1 MDMPPEPLHAAEEKP
16 LETGTI
22 DRPGLFGRLPLMSIA
37 AAVLVVIGLALLAV
51 SLSGGNSNPLYPI
64 LPTMTP
70 PAATTALEPE
80 VIGFAEL
87 NADPAA
93 FLGRRLQVSGDYTPL
108 AAPECLDYTG
118 PDIRWSLVAEELQL
132 NATGFEP
139 LLTLLEPGTAMTVTG
154 FWQAYRG
161 PVGCGKEPDDGTV
174 WYLAVDRILEPN
186 PLTGATGPLLT
197 VIPGTALP
205 TLSPEETLE
214 TVSPTVAIT
223 TTITNSLTVTA
234 TVGTSLPAGVT
245 PTPAITAP
253 PVTPL
258 VTAGSPAAGTGT
270 PDSGATPAATP
281 PAGSSPTPSPTGG
294 TPGAGTPGLP
304 TNTPSGTGYPPSG
317 TTPPAGTPTA
327 TTDPYP

>member
-1 MDMPPEPLHAAEEKP
+1 MDMPPELLNAPEEEPLHPESS
-16 LETGTI
+16 GRRRMI
-22 DRPGLFGRLPLMSIA
+22 GRLPLVSIGA
-37 AAVLVVIGLALLAV
+37 AILVVAGLALLAV
-51 SLSGGNSNPLYPI
+51 SLSGGNSNPLYPS

-118 PDIRWSLVAEELQL
+118 PSIRWSLVSEELQL

-139 LLTLLEPGTAMTVTG
+139 LLILLEPGTPMIVTG

-186 PLTGATGPLLT
+186 PLTGAPGPLLT
-197 VIPGTALP
+197 VVPGEALP
-205 TLSPEETLE
+205 TLAPEATVNPLTPTLE
-214 TVSPTVAIT
+214 VTP
-223 TTITNSLTVTA
+223 TITESLTVTA
-234 TVGTSLPAGVT
+234 TVGATLPAGLT
-245 PTPAITAP
+245 PEPAITAP
-253 PVTPL
+253 LVTPL
-258 VTAGSPAAGTGT
+258 ATVGTPAATPGT
-270 PDSGATPAATP
+270 PDPALTPAATP
-281 PAGSSPTPSPTGG
+281 PPGSSPTPSPTGG
-294 TPGAGTPGLP
+294 TAGNATPGLP
-304 TNTPSGTGYPPSG
+304 TSTPSGTGYPPSG
-317 TTPPAGTPTA
+317 ATPTG

>member
-1 MDMPPEPLHAAEEKP
+1 M
-16 LETGTI
+16 I
-22 DRPGLFGRLPLMSIA
+22 GRLPLVSIG
-37 AAVLVVIGLALLAV
+37 AAVLVVAGLALLAV
-51 SLSGGNSNPLYPI
+51 SLSGGNSNPLYPS

-70 PAATTALEPE
+70 PAATTAPEPE

-93 FLGRRLQVSGDYTPL
+93 FLGRRLQVSGEYTPL

-118 PDIRWSLVAEELQL
+118 PSIRWSLVSEELQL

-139 LLTLLEPGTAMTVTG
+139 LLSLLEPGTSMTVTG

-186 PLTGATGPLLT
+186 PLTGAIGPLLT
-197 VIPGTALP
+197 VISGEALP
-205 TLSPEETLE
+205 TLAPEGTVDLLTPTLE
-214 TVSPTVAIT
+214 VTPTLT
-223 TTITNSLTVTA
+223 ESLTMTA
-234 TVGTSLPAGVT
+234 TIGATLPAGLT

-258 VTAGSPAAGTGT
+258 ATVGTPAATPGT
-270 PDSGATPAATP
+270 PDPALTPAATP
-281 PAGSSPTPSPTGG
+281 PPGSSPTPSPTGG
-294 TPGAGTPGLP
+294 TPGSATPGLP
-304 TNTPSGTGYPPSG
+304 TSTPSGTGYPPSG
-317 TTPPAGTPTA
+317 ATPTA